1 MQAGHRLSE
10 MLSKARKR
18 DRQPLW
24 IGNDDWATLKAYWGT
39 AEYQILSARNKRNRA
54 SEKGGSMHTG
64 GSISQAQYAYRLVR
78 MFDFISNSYYLFIL
92 INYLC
97 FCCFQGKKLG
107 REVQMHEL
115 HRHTHIKK
123 ATGEY
128 VDERSRKTQ
137 VMFIYIHCFYIFEL
151 N

>member
-1 MQAGHRLSE
+1 MQASHRLSE

-78 MFDFISNSYYLFIL
+78 ICLTLSLIVIIYL
-92 INYLC
+92 YL
-97 FCCFQGKKLG
+97 L
-107 REVQMHEL
+107 
-115 HRHTHIKK
+115 TI
-123 ATGEY
+123 Y
-128 VDERSRKTQ
+128 VSVAFRERSWGERCKCTSCIATPTLRRQ
-137 VMFIYIHCFYIFEL
+137 PGSML
-151 N
+151 TRGRGRLG